1 VGLCGGKKMCTLTRL
16 KVHKFYP
23 TSINQEALMMRTRG
37 RAPRVGVALDGA
49 ALEDGVHAALSRA
62 LFEGR
67 LTPGAK
73 LPEHRLAAIFDV
85 SRERIRKVLHRLVAE
100 RRLEAIPQRGVFVPS
115 PSREEIR
122 NIYLAHRVFEAGV
135 IAELARSYD
144 EQTLD
149 RIDAHL
155 EKERAAGAAGDRAA
169 SVSLSGEFHR
179 LLVDALVNPELS
191 RFLRE
196 LLSRSSLMVS
206 AFEPARLSICGID
219 EHAAIA
225 AALKARDPDRAIA
238 LSGEHFRHIEERVQQ
253 GIVERSDREIEDA
266 LQFVQESGSHATIV
280 ADARQTFP
288 KRRRAAPRRLPI

>member
-1 VGLCGGKKMCTLTRL
+1 
-16 KVHKFYP
+16 VH
-23 TSINQEALMMRTRG
+23 TCSTESAQILSDIHDQEALMMHTRG
-37 RAPRVGVALDGA
+37 RAPRAGVALDGV

-169 SVSLSGEFHR
+169 SVSLSGEFHL

-219 EHAAIA
+219 EHATIA

-266 LQFVQESGSHATIV
+266 LRFVREIGSDATIV
-280 ADARQTFP
+280 ADAGQTFP
-288 KRRRAAPRRLPI
+288 KRRRAARRRLPI

>member
-1 VGLCGGKKMCTLTRL
+1 
-16 KVHKFYP
+16 
-23 TSINQEALMMRTRG
+23 MMRMGG
-37 RAPRVGVALDGA
+37 RAPRAGVMLDGA

-122 NIYLAHRVFEAGV
+122 NVYLAHRVFEAGV

-144 EQTLD
+144 QQTLD
-149 RIDAHL
+149 LIEAHL

-169 SVSLSGEFHR
+169 SVSLSGEFHL

-253 GIVERSDREIEDA
+253 GIVERSEREIEDA
-266 LQFVQESGSHATIV
+266 LQFVRESGSDATTLV
-280 ADARQTFP
+280 TNARQTFP
-288 KRRRAAPRRLPI
+288 QRRRAAPRRLTI

>member
-1 VGLCGGKKMCTLTRL
+1 MCTF
-16 KVHKFYP
+16 V
-23 TSINQEALMMRTRG
+23 RG
-37 RAPRVGVALDGA
+37 RAQILSGIHEAAMMRKGRAVPAGAALDGA
-49 ALEDGVHAALSRA
+49 ALEDRVHAALSRA

-115 PSREEIR
+115 PSRDEIR
-122 NIYLAHRVFEAGV
+122 NVYLAHRVFEAGV
-135 IAELARSYD
+135 IAELVRSYN

-149 RIDAHL
+149 LIEAHL

-169 SVSLSGEFHR
+169 SISLSGEFHM
-179 LLVDALVNPELS
+179 LLVDSLGNPELS
-191 RFLRE
+191 RSLRE

-266 LQFVQESGSHATIV
+266 LQFVRESGSDATVV
-280 ADARQTFP
+280 ANTRQ
-288 KRRRAAPRRLPI
+288 KSRRRAGQRRLTI

>member
-1 VGLCGGKKMCTLTRL
+1 MCTL
-16 KVHKFYP
+16 V
-23 TSINQEALMMRTRG
+23 RG
-37 RAPRVGVALDGA
+37 RAQILSDTHDHEATMMRKRGRAVRPGVALDGA
-49 ALEDGVHAALSRA
+49 GLEDRVHAALSRA

-73 LPEHRLAAIFDV
+73 LPEHRLAAIFGV

-100 RRLEAIPQRGVFVPS
+100 RRLEAIPQRGVFAPS

-122 NIYLAHRVFEAGV
+122 NVYLAHRVFEAGV
-135 IAELARSYD
+135 IAELARSYN

-149 RIDAHL
+149 LIEAHL
-155 EKERAAGAAGDRAA
+155 EKERAAGVAGARAA
-169 SVSLSGEFHR
+169 SVSLSGEFHM
-179 LLVDALVNPELS
+179 LLVDSLGNPELS

-238 LSGEHFRHIEERVQQ
+238 LSGEHFRHIEERVRQ

-266 LQFVQESGSHATIV
+266 LQVVRESGSDATVV
-280 ADARQTFP
+280 AEAKQTFP
-288 KRRRAAPRRLPI
+288 HGRRAAQRRLTI

>member
-1 VGLCGGKKMCTLTRL
+1 MCTF
-16 KVHKFYP
+16 V
-23 TSINQEALMMRTRG
+23 RG
-37 RAPRVGVALDGA
+37 RAQILSGIHDHEAAMMRKRGRAVPAGAALDGA
-49 ALEDGVHAALSRA
+49 ALEDRVHAALSRA

-115 PSREEIR
+115 PSRDEIR
-122 NIYLAHRVFEAGV
+122 NVYLAHRVFEAGV
-135 IAELARSYD
+135 IAELVRSYN

-149 RIDAHL
+149 LIEAHL

-169 SVSLSGEFHR
+169 SISLSGEFHM
-179 LLVDALVNPELS
+179 LLVDSLGNPELS

-266 LQFVQESGSHATIV
+266 LEFVRESGAEATVV
-280 ADARQTFP
+280 ASTRQ
-288 KRRRAAPRRLPI
+288 KSRRRAGQRRLTI

>member
-1 VGLCGGKKMCTLTRL
+1 
-16 KVHKFYP
+16 
-23 TSINQEALMMRTRG
+23 MMRTGG
-37 RAPRVGVALDGA
+37 RAPRAGVMLDGA

-122 NIYLAHRVFEAGV
+122 NVYLAHRVFEAGV
-135 IAELARSYD
+135 IAELARSHD
-144 EQTLD
+144 QQTLD
-149 RIDAHL
+149 LIEAHL

-169 SVSLSGEFHR
+169 SVSLSGEFHL

-196 LLSRSSLMVS
+196 LLSRSSLMVW

-253 GIVERSDREIEDA
+253 GIVERSEREIEDA
-266 LQFVQESGSHATIV
+266 LQFVRESGSDATLV
-280 ADARQTFP
+280 TNARQTFP
-288 KRRRAAPRRLPI
+288 QRRRAPPRRLTI

>member
-1 VGLCGGKKMCTLTRL
+1 LFAGSAQILSGI
-16 KVHKFYP
+16 H
-23 TSINQEALMMRTRG
+23 EAAMMRKGG
-37 RAPRVGVALDGA
+37 RAVRAGAALDGA
-49 ALEDGVHAALSRA
+49 ALEDRVHAALSRA

-100 RRLEAIPQRGVFVPS
+100 RRLEAIPQRGVFAPS
-115 PSREEIR
+115 PSRDEIR
-122 NIYLAHRVFEAGV
+122 NVYLAHRVFEAGV
-135 IAELARSYD
+135 IAELVRSYN

-149 RIDAHL
+149 LIEAHL

-169 SVSLSGEFHR
+169 SISLSGEFHM
-179 LLVDALVNPELS
+179 LLVDSLGNPELS

-266 LQFVQESGSHATIV
+266 LQFVRESGSG
-280 ADARQTFP
+280 ADARRTFP
-288 KRRRAAPRRLPI
+288 QRRRTAQRRITI

>member
-1 VGLCGGKKMCTLTRL
+1 
-16 KVHKFYP
+16 
-23 TSINQEALMMRTRG
+23 MMRTGG
-37 RAPRVGVALDGA
+37 RSPRASVARDGA

-115 PSREEIR
+115 PSHEEIR

-144 EQTLD
+144 QRTLD
-149 RIDAHL
+149 QIDAHL
-155 EKERAAGAAGDRAA
+155 EKERAAIAAGDRAA
-169 SVSLSGEFHR
+169 SVFLSGEFHL
-179 LLVDALVNPELS
+179 LLVDALANPELS

-206 AFEPARLSICGID
+206 AFEPARLSICGTD
-219 EHAAIA
+219 EHATIA

-253 GIVERSDREIEDA
+253 GIVERSDRKIEDA
-266 LQFVQESGSHATIV
+266 LQFAGEGGSDATIV
-280 ADARQTFP
+280 PDARQTFP
-288 KRRRAAPRRLPI
+288 KRRRTALRRLPI